1 MNQKRATN
9 KLMDNIN
16 SLVKVEDNEGFDIEN
31 IPDNILDN
39 EDAIEPEEKINYYYD
54 YLKVPFIS
62 VDFSKLKDINNET
75 VGWINVVGAGI
86 NYPYVQTSNNC
97 WLDKS

>member
-1 MNQKRATN
+1 MKKRKNIKWHNILLLMIILISLITFIYSSYKIIYRMNQKRATN

-39 EDAIEPEEKINYYYD
+39 EDVIEPEEKINYYYD
-54 YLKVPFIS
+54 Y
-62 VDFSKLKDINNET
+62 
-75 VGWINVVGAGI
+75 
-86 NYPYVQTSNNC
+86 
-97 WLDKS
+97 